1 MTNYPRDEFDRVP
14 EFNTRVGSHH
24 AHGWAQSAASK
35 STGGKLLWVVL
46 TAVIVLVIGAAS
58 FIFGPQL
65 KDSIAG
71 SSSSESSQ
79 SQDGDAGE
87 SADSSEE
94 ASPSESSSPSSTI
107 DDAEVLFGQ
116 QIGVYNGASVAGV
129 AGAGEEAMA
138 EAGFTNIVADN
149 WSKPADV
156 SAVYYVSESYRT
168 TAQKAAEVLN
178 IDEVLQTSNIPNR
191 VTVVLGTDDPLGLN
205 E

>member
-46 TAVIVLVIGAAS
+46 AAVIVLVIGAAS

-65 KDSIAG
+65 KDSLAG

-79 SQDGDAGE
+79 SQDEGAGE

-94 ASPSESSSPSSTI
+94 ASPSESASPSSTI
-107 DDAEVLFGQ
+107 DDADVLFGQ
-116 QIGVYNGASVAGV
+116 QIGVYNGASIAGV
-129 AGAGEEAMA
+129 AGAGEEAMT

-156 SAVYYVSESYRT
+156 SAVYYASDAYRT

>member
-46 TAVIVLVIGAAS
+46 TAVIVLAIGVAS

-65 KDSIAG
+65 KDSLAG
-71 SSSSESSQ
+71 PSSDESLQ
-79 SQDGDAGE
+79 SQGGGE
-87 SADSSEE
+87 SADSSQE
-94 ASPSESSSPSSTI
+94 ASPSESASPSSTI
-107 DDAEVLFGQ
+107 DEADVLFGQ
-116 QIGVYNGASVAGV
+116 KIGVYNGANVAGV

-156 SAVYYVSESYRT
+156 SAVYYMSEAYRT
-168 TAQKAAEVLN
+168 TAEKAAEVLN
-178 IDEVLQTSNIPNR
+178 IDEVLQTNNIPDR
-191 VTVVLGTDDPLGLN
+191 VSVVLGTDDPLGLN

>member
-46 TAVIVLVIGAAS
+46 TAVIVLAIGVAS

-65 KDSIAG
+65 KDSLAG
-71 SSSSESSQ
+71 PSSDESLQ
-79 SQDGDAGE
+79 SQGGGE
-87 SADSSEE
+87 SADSSQE
-94 ASPSESSSPSSTI
+94 ASPSESASPSSTI
-107 DDAEVLFGQ
+107 DEADVLFGQ
-116 QIGVYNGASVAGV
+116 KIGVYNGANVAGV
-129 AGAGEEAMA
+129 AGAGQEAMA

-156 SAVYYVSESYRT
+156 SAVYYMSEAYRT
-168 TAQKAAEVLN
+168 TAEKAAEVLN
-178 IDEVLQTSNIPNR
+178 IDEVLQTSNIPDR

>member
-46 TAVIVLVIGAAS
+46 TAVIVLAIGVAS

-65 KDSIAG
+65 KDSLAG
-71 SSSSESSQ
+71 PSSDESLQ
-79 SQDGDAGE
+79 SQGGGE
-87 SADSSEE
+87 SADSSQE
-94 ASPSESSSPSSTI
+94 ASPSESASPSSTI
-107 DDAEVLFGQ
+107 DEADVLFGQ
-116 QIGVYNGASVAGV
+116 KIGVYNGANVAGV

-156 SAVYYVSESYRT
+156 SAVYYMSEAYRT
-168 TAQKAAEVLN
+168 TAEKAAEVLN
-178 IDEVLQTSNIPNR
+178 IDEVLQTSNIPDR

>member
-58 FIFGPQL
+58 FVFGPQL
-65 KDSIAG
+65 KESLAG
-71 SSSSESSQ
+71 SSTNESTQ
-79 SQDGDAGE
+79 SQ
-87 SADSSEE
+87 E
-94 ASPSESSSPSSTI
+94 ASPSESVESSLEASPSESASPSSTI

-116 QIGVYNGASVAGV
+116 KIGVYNGASVAGV
-129 AGAGEEAMA
+129 ASAGEEAMT

-149 WSKPADV
+149 WTKPAGV
-156 SAVYYVSESYRT
+156 SAVYYTSEAYRV
-168 TAQKAAEVLN
+168 TAEKAAEVLN
-178 IDEVLQTSNIPNR
+178 IEEVLQTSNIPNR

>member
-129 AGAGEEAMA
+129 AGAGEEAMT

>member
-116 QIGVYNGASVAGV
+116 QIGVYNGASMAGV
-129 AGAGEEAMA
+129 AGAGEEAMT

-178 IDEVLQTSNIPNR
+178 IDEVLQTTNIPNR

>member
-94 ASPSESSSPSSTI
+94 ASPSESASPSSTI

-129 AGAGEEAMA
+129 AGAGEEAMT

>member
-46 TAVIVLVIGAAS
+46 TAVIVLVIGATS

-94 ASPSESSSPSSTI
+94 ASPSDSSSPSSTI